1 MSSQPVTKGQ
11 RVESGQEVAR
21 GQRVINRRQQASV
34 ILKYTVLIV
43 LTIIILFPFFW
54 MIATSLKTNSEALTN
69 PTALFPAVPQW
80 HNYPDVIQA
89 LDYWRETLN
98 SLIMSL
104 GVTLGQIFLAA
115 LAGYAFARLPFFG
128 RDVLFLITL
137 ATLIIP
143 FEILFVPLYLMM
155 STWGGWLNT
164 FAALIVPS
172 LASPFAI
179 FVFRQFFLTI
189 PKELDEAAKMDGA
202 GYYRIFWTIMLPLS
216 GPAIATV
223 FILTFLAEWSN
234 LLKPLVFTSSPELY
248 TLQQGLTIN
257 LSRGAN
263 LVPNVATLMA
273 GVVLASIVPV
283 IMFLLGQKYF
293 VRSVAS
299 SGLKG

>member
-1 MSSQPVTKGQ
+1 M
-11 RVESGQEVAR
+11 
-21 GQRVINRRQQASV
+21 NNLRRPSLVPKYV
-34 ILKYTVLIV
+34 ILSILALI
-43 LTIIILFPFFW
+43 TLFPFFW
-54 MIATSLKTNSEALTN
+54 MLTTSLKTNSEVLSN
-69 PTALFPAVPQW
+69 PTALFPAIAQW
-80 HNYPDVIQA
+80 NNYPDVIQA
-89 LDYWRETLN
+89 LDFWRETLN
-98 SLIMSL
+98 SLIVTL
-104 GVTLGQIFLAA
+104 GVTLGQIILAA

-128 RDVLFLITL
+128 RDVLFLIIL

-143 FEILFVPLYLMM
+143 FEILFVPLYLMLAG
-155 STWGGWLNT
+155 WGGWLNT

-179 FVFRQFFLTI
+179 FVFRQFFITV

-202 GYYRIFWTIMLPLS
+202 GYYRIFWTVMLPLS
-216 GPAIATV
+216 GPAVATV
-223 FILTFLAEWSN
+223 FILTFLGEWSN
-234 LLKPLVFTSSPELY
+234 LLKPLVFTSSPDLY

-273 GVVLASIVPV
+273 GVVLASLVPV

-299 SGLKG
+299 TGLKG

>member
-1 MSSQPVTKGQ
+1 MT
-11 RVESGQEVAR
+11 
-21 GQRVINRRQQASV
+21 RRRTLGLV
-34 ILKYTVLIV
+34 LKYVVLCI
-43 LTIIILFPFFW
+43 LTIFILFPFIW
-54 MIATSLKTNSEALTN
+54 MLATSLKTNVEVLTN
-69 PTALFPAVPQW
+69 PTVLLPAIPQW
-80 HNYPDVIQA
+80 NNYPDVIKA
-89 LDYWRETLN
+89 LDYWRETFN
-98 SLIMSL
+98 SLVMSL
-104 GVTLGQIFLAA
+104 GVTLGQIVLAA

-128 RDVLFLITL
+128 RDVLFLIIL

-179 FVFRQFFLTI
+179 FVFRQFFITV
-189 PKELDEAAKMDGA
+189 PKELDEAARIDGA
-202 GYYRIFWTIMLPLS
+202 GYYRIFWTVMLPLS

-257 LSRGAN
+257 LSRGSSI
-263 LVPNVATLMA
+263 VPNVATLMA

-299 SGLKG
+299 TGLKG

>member
-1 MSSQPVTKGQ
+1 MKKQ
-11 RVESGQEVAR
+11 RRPSLVPKY
-21 GQRVINRRQQASV
+21 V
-34 ILKYTVLIV
+34 ILSILALI
-43 LTIIILFPFFW
+43 TLFPFFW
-54 MIATSLKTNSEALTN
+54 MLTTSLKTNSEVLSN
-69 PTALFPAVPQW
+69 PTALFPAIAQW
-80 HNYPDVIQA
+80 NNYPDVILA
-89 LDYWRETLN
+89 LDFWRETLN
-98 SLIMSL
+98 SLIVAL
-104 GVTLGQIFLAA
+104 GVTLGQIILAA

-128 RDVLFLITL
+128 RDVLFLIIL

-143 FEILFVPLYLMM
+143 FEILFVPLYLMLAG
-155 STWGGWLNT
+155 WGGWLNT

-179 FVFRQFFLTI
+179 FVFRQFFITV

-202 GYYRIFWTIMLPLS
+202 GYYRIFWTVMLPLS
-216 GPAIATV
+216 GPAVATV
-223 FILTFLAEWSN
+223 FILTFLSEWSN
-234 LLKPLVFTSSPELY
+234 LLKPLVFTSSPDLY

-273 GVVLASIVPV
+273 GVVLASLVPV

-299 SGLKG
+299 TGLKG